1 MFFVPSCVILCR
13 ISCFSCAVTQNSMRI
28 GLVRFAAIHSPPSV
42 NDEKLCIGRYTFR
55 KTSLHFATDIFSPF
69 VRAKTGKR
77 QRKMRSVFVESG
89 SAFYLRVC
97 DFGEQQAQP
106 VYVHTAIFA
115 CWEHP
120 KPIHKSRKAGRE
132 ICRNT
137 LILFA
142 NRTTIYNEQLY
153 M

>member
-1 MFFVPSCVILCR
+1 MRP
-13 ISCFSCAVTQNSMRI
+13 CFLRRAASSCAELAVSLAQPRKTQCGWVLYGLPRFIHLLRSMTKNFVSADI
-28 GLVRFAAIHSPPSV
+28 L
-42 NDEKLCIGRYTFR
+42 LR
-55 KTSLHFATDIFSPF
+55 KTSLHFTTDIFSPF
-69 VRAKTGKR
+69 VRAKTEKR

-89 SAFYLRVC
+89 SAFYLWVC

-106 VYVHTAIFA
+106 VYVHTAIFT

-142 NRTTIYNEQLY
+142 NRTTIYNE
-153 M
+153 